1 MSEKG
6 KALIKELCETA
17 NRMSD
22 AGKEMLILKGN
33 TIADYEEYTRAKG
46 ENECSEAKSANA

>member
-6 KALIKELCETA
+6 KALIKELCEVA

-22 AGKEMLILKGN
+22 AGKEMLIIKGN
-33 TIADYEEYTRAKG
+33 TIADYDEFKKAKG
-46 ENECSEAKSANA
+46 EQECSEAKLANA